1 MNHNLEMYVV
11 AIKSDK
17 DIECKNRILDYFNN
31 NVSCDDIKILY
42 TFKCNIQKCVEQD
55 NAGGKQDIKMVSN
68 IMNMEQ
74 NNIYICNPTF
84 SVSRSC
90 ITEKL

>member
-1 MNHNLEMYVV
+1 
-11 AIKSDK
+11 
-17 DIECKNRILDYFNN
+17 CKNRILNYFNN
-31 NVSCDDIKILY
+31 NGSSDGIKILY

-55 NAGGKQDIKMVSN
+55 NMGRKQLVVSDDSNADIKMVSN
-68 IMNMEQ
+68 IMDMEQ